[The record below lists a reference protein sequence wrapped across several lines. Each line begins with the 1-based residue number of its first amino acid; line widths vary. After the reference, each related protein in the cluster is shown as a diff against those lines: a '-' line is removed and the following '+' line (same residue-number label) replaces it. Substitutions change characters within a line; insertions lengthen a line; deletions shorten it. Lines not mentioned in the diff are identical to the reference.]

1 MAEKRQLFVSCEHGG
16 NRVPQAY
23 QELFHDQ
30 EELLSSHRAYDP
42 GALSLARVLAGGM
55 AARLKKSQTTRLLVD
70 LNRSSGS
77 HSLFSEKTKTLKKRD
92 KKQLLA
98 EHYLPYREAVSES
111 IRELIASDVQVV
123 HLSVHSF
130 TPVLHGDERNADLG
144 LLYNP
149 AFREDKTFCRSW
161 GGLLKER
168 LPDLKVRYNYPY
180 RGTAD
185 GLVRTLRNKLGQ
197 KDYLGIELEI
207 NQRLLGKK
215 NTFPAA
221 LLSGLLETLQ
231 EMFVSD

>member
-23 QELFHDQ
+23 QEHFHDQ
-30 EELLSSHRAYDP
+30 EELLSSHRAYDR
-42 GALSLARVLAGGM
+42 GALALARTLAEGM
-55 AARLKKSQTTRLLVD
+55 VAPLKTSQTTRLLVD

-77 HSLFSEKTKTLKKRD
+77 HSLFSERTRALKKQE

-111 IRELIASDVQVV
+111 IRQLIANDVQVV

-130 TPVLHGDERNADLG
+130 TPILHGDERNADLG

-149 AFREDKTFCRSW
+149 AFREDKAFCRSW

-185 GLVRTLRNKLGQ
+185 GLVRTLRHKLGQ

-215 NTFPAA
+215 DTFPGA
-221 LLSGLLETLQ
+221 LISGLLETLQ

>member
-42 GALSLARVLAGGM
+42 GSLSLARVLAEGM
-55 AARLKKSQTTRLLVD
+55 AAQLKKSQTTRLLVD

-111 IRELIASDVQVV
+111 IRQLIANDVQVV

-149 AFREDKTFCRSW
+149 AFREDKFFCRSW